1 MAPRRWTG
9 CFNDFTWNMHHEASI
24 FHQRFSVG
32 LCVPGCGFVPFT
44 FTLNTCRFRQDCNL
58 RVHSLFFLM
67 VCPHLWMFDS
77 STGAYWS
84 PQRYHWNFTFSDEN
98 TLALLASARAPSAR
112 FNSSFEWRQTQ
123 NWVNT
128 QSPLSM
134 KFGCLSCV
142 WRSKLWFSTTIP
154 GPSLLFS
161 CSKIMNFWRHSLT
174 LGEVMEKWWIRTKIL
189 FQMIKSK
196 IFHRFMS
203 VHVYIAYFLTKTH
216 QIHLHR

>member
-1 MAPRRWTG
+1 MNRLFQW
-9 CFNDFTWNMHHEASI
+9 FYMKHASWSINFPSEI
-24 FHQRFSVG
+24 FG
-32 LCVPGCGFVPFT
+32 GFV
-44 FTLNTCRFRQDCNL
+44 CAWMWIC
-58 RVHSLFFLM
+58 SLHLYFEYMQVQTRLQLESSQFVFLM
-67 VCPHLWMFDS
+67 VCPHPWMFDS